1 VLFTVYVRDTVD
13 IEVWYDF
20 GQMIPWFVKLT
31 GKIVLSRL
39 PVSPL
44 AWQRLNLFRAG
55 VMDDEQSARQIF
67 FKHLSSTGLTDLHGR
82 TILELGPGNGLLS
95 GKFANELGAA
105 KTWLIDA
112 VPLAE
117 PASFPN
123 TFYRSEGLKSLKEIP
138 TASVDYLFSNAV
150 LEHIRLKEFP
160 SLMEETRR
168 ILKPDGLCSHQI
180 DFRDHLGGALN
191 NLRFSESRWESD
203 FMASSGFYTNR
214 IPWPRMAQMIAA
226 AGYSISMVKQDCW
239 PSLPTP
245 QPSMAEPYQD
255 MKAQDLLTW
264 SCHVILR

>member
-1 VLFTVYVRDTVD
+1 
-13 IEVWYDF
+13 
-20 GQMIPWFVKLT
+20 MIPWFVKLT

-55 VMDDEQSARQIF
+55 VMDNEESARQIF
-67 FKHLSSTGLTDLHGR
+67 SRHLSSTGLTDLHGR
-82 TILELGPGNGLLS
+82 TVLELGPGNGLLS

-138 TASVDYLFSNAV
+138 TASVDYLFSV

-160 SLMEETRR
+160 ELMKETRR
-168 ILKPDGLCSHQI
+168 ILKPDSVCSHQI

-191 NLRFSESRWESD
+191 NTAPTISR
-203 FMASSGFYTNR
+203 
-214 IPWPRMAQMIAA
+214 
-226 AGYSISMVKQDCW
+226 
-239 PSLPTP
+239 
-245 QPSMAEPYQD
+245 
-255 MKAQDLLTW
+255 
-264 SCHVILR
+264 